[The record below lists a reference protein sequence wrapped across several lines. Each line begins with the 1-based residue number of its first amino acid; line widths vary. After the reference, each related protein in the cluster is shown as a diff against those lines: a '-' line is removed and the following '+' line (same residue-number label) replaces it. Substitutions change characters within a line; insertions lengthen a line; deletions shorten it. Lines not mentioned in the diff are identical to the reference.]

1 MSQTAD
7 QQVWDRLILEAGQVF
22 TPNTPIDEKSLFAG
36 RQAQIRRVI
45 DVVNQKGQ
53 HAIIFGE
60 RGVGKTSLANV
71 LSSFLNMP
79 AALLAP
85 RINCDSTDTFD
96 SVWRKV
102 LSQVEVLR
110 GAPPAGFG
118 ARPPQPISTTDVLGD
133 VATPDAVRRT
143 LAVLGHHSAPIVIVD
158 EFDRLARAPRL
169 AFADTI
175 KTLSDHA
182 VPATIVV
189 VGVADSV
196 EQLIAEHQ
204 SVERALVQIQMPR
217 MLESEI
223 HQIISTGVDRLGM
236 TIERRAL
243 DRIGRLAQGLP
254 HYAQLM
260 GLHTTRVALDRQS
273 TTVVDADVTQAIR
286 NALEDAQHSVRRA
299 YHDAI
304 RSPRKDNLFADV
316 LLACALAPTTQL
328 GFFAAQDVRGPMR
341 AITGKNYEI
350 PSFAQHLNEFSDSKR
365 GPLLQK
371 AGESRRY
378 VYRFINPLMQPFVIM
393 QGVVAGRVPTTL
405 LAGERGSL

>member
-1 MSQTAD
+1 MND
-7 QQVWDRLILEAGQVF
+7 QQVWDRLILDAGQVF

-36 RQAQIRRVI
+36 RQSQIRRVI

-85 RINCDSTDTFD
+85 RVNCDSTDTFD

-102 LSQVEVLR
+102 LG
-110 GAPPAGFG
+110 GAAAAGFAPG
-118 ARPPQPISTTDVLGD
+118 RPRPISTIDVLGD

-143 LAVLGHHSAPIVIVD
+143 LTLLGQQAVPIVIVD
-158 EFDRLARAPRL
+158 EFDRLARGPRL

-182 VPATIVV
+182 VPATVV
-189 VGVADSV
+189 LVGVADSV
-196 EQLIAEHQ
+196 DQLIAEHQ

-217 MLESEI
+217 MLEGEI
-223 HQIISTGVDRLGM
+223 HQIILTGVDRLGM
-236 TIERRAL
+236 TIEPDAL
-243 DRIGRLAQGLP
+243 ERIGRLSQGLP
-254 HYAQLM
+254 HYAQLL
-260 GLHTTRVALDRQS
+260 GLHAARVALDRQS
-273 TTVVDADVTQAIR
+273 LAVTGGDVAQAIR

-304 RSPRKDNLFADV
+304 RSPRKDNLFGDV
-316 LLACALAPTTQL
+316 LLACALAKTTEL

-350 PSFAQHLNEFSDSKR
+350 PSFAQHLNEFSESKR

-378 VYRFINPLMQPFVIM
+378 MYRFINPLMQPFVIM
-393 QGVVAGRVPTTL
+393 QGVVAGRVPKGAL
-405 LAGERGSL
+405 